1 MRRALFVVAPLSL
14 AFASIPALAQPKG
27 VLACEGIFARTSS
40 HAQIVKALGERN
52 VVFRIVP
59 GPEGTKNRATVIY
72 PNDKVRRVEI
82 LWHDEKKRQR
92 PINISVKLQSS
103 WKTPHGIGIHTTLQE
118 VEKINGRPFKLAGF
132 SWDYSGTVLNWNG
145 GALDKPVGGCNLTL
159 RFGPTAKKYDGGIDG
174 DGEFSSDLPAM
185 RAAKP
190 TVYEISIG
198 YGE

>member
-1 MRRALFVVAPLSL
+1 MRFALSAVAVPLTL
-14 AFASIPALAQPKG
+14 VAFPATAQPKD

-52 VVFRIVP
+52 VVFRTVP

-72 PNDKVRRVEI
+72 PNNKLRRVEI

-92 PINISVKLQSS
+92 PVNVSVKLQSS
-103 WKTPHGIGIHTTLQE
+103 WRTPHGIGIHTPLEQ

-132 SWDYSGTVLNWNG
+132 SWDYSGTVMNWNG
-145 GALDKPVGGCNLTL
+145 GVLDKPVGGCHLTL
-159 RFGPTAKKYDGGIDG
+159 RFGPTAKKYDGSIDG

-190 TVYEISIG
+190 TVFEISIG